1 MGKFIN
7 VCYKLIFFCSSRH
20 FFLKYSFVY
29 MIALFFSLTS
39 CSPALTSSE
48 EDSIYPQRHLQT
60 PDTIQL
66 SHYGNTLTFD
76 KNSIEFQDIWNLLLE
91 NWWIDAKGDEMKDP
105 VYTMGSFA
113 KDRDFSQFPGLI
125 YLQYDTPIKFR
136 YLTGSYVEIDSLLF
150 FPLGSDDSDD
160 TDYYAWGK
168 SQDYTGTLYY
178 YRCSQELVELIQ
190 DMLNN

>member
-1 MGKFIN
+1 
-7 VCYKLIFFCSSRH
+7 
-20 FFLKYSFVY
+20 

-91 NWWIDAKGDEMKDP
+91 NWWLDEKGDEMKDP
-105 VYTMGSFA
+105 VYTMASF
-113 KDRDFSQFPGLI
+113 DQERDFSQFPGLI
-125 YLQYDTPIKFR
+125 YLQYDSTIKFR

-150 FPLGSDDSDD
+150 FPLGSDNSDHCI
-160 TDYYAWGK
+160 YYAWGK

-178 YRCSQELVELIQ
+178 YRYSQELVELIQ

>member
-1 MGKFIN
+1 
-7 VCYKLIFFCSSRH
+7 
-20 FFLKYSFVY
+20 

>member
-1 MGKFIN
+1 MGKIIN
-7 VCYKLIFFCSSRH
+7 VCNNLIFFCSSRH
-20 FFLKYSFVY
+20 VFLKYSFVY

-39 CSPALTSSE
+39 CSPTLTSSE
-48 EDSIYPQRHLQT
+48 EDSIYPQCHLQT

-76 KNSIEFQDIWNLLLE
+76 KNSIEFQDIWDLLLE
-91 NWWIDAKGDEMKDP
+91 NWWLDEKGDEMKDP
-105 VYTMGSFA
+105 LYTMSSF
-113 KDRDFSQFPGLI
+113 DQERDFSQFPGLI
-125 YLQYDTPIKFR
+125 YFQYDTPIKFL

-150 FPLGSDDSDD
+150 FPLGTDYSDEI
-160 TDYYAWGK
+160 DYYAWGK

-178 YRCSQELVELIQ
+178 YRYSQELVELIQ